1 MKPHQIASL
10 FNSTAVMTCIAAVML
25 GTAGSAAAVPAPR
38 DDLSPLVEQQHQR
51 QPQQLSE
58 HGGQQAE
65 PQTPQ
70 QLSEHGGEQAP
81 PAATVS
87 PIVGD
92 TPSERVAPTP
102 APSADSS
109 PATSDDGNDNAPWI
123 IGASLLTVALLG
135 SGMYVTRRR
144 RHVAP
149 GH

>member
-1 MKPHQIASL
+1 MKPHQIVSL
-10 FNSTAVMTCIAAVML
+10 ANSTAVVTCVAAVML
-25 GTAGSAAAVPAPR
+25 STAGSAGAVPAPR
-38 DDLSPLVEQQHQR
+38 DNLSPLVEQQHQR

-58 HGGQQAE
+58 HSGQQAE
-65 PQTPQ
+65 PQAPT
-70 QLSEHGGEQAP
+70 QLSEHAGEQGTP
-81 PAATVS
+81 VQT

-102 APSADSS
+102 APPADSS
-109 PATSDDGNDNAPWI
+109 PVSADDGNDNAPWI